1 MLQVTVG
8 TRRLAHIPGISVP
21 STAAERE
28 QQPLARPHDATAL
41 LEWEAYSAAP
51 VDGGRRVLAREG
63 AARAARA
70 LAVKLLA
77 AVERDRALSTVCKD
91 AGRYVAAMSALYLHF
106 AGALTLPTLKE
117 TCIAS
122 GFLGPGRA
130 RAVLRFLQELAY
142 LEPAPVS
149 AVASGARRYVPTA
162 PFIALW
168 RDHLRA
174 ALDAASMIEPGAS
187 LVSDALDDPGIAETF
202 IRLHA
207 EGSLRSVSDGAPS
220 PVPALVRVVMH
231 HYAGNHLIWHLLSA
245 GDDDEFPTR
254 GATRASIAGLA
265 RRFEVS
271 RVHVRR
277 LLEGAAREGV
287 IQIDTDGA
295 VRFADAAR
303 GDIRF
308 LYAAQ
313 LAQLLASAAATLRI
327 MRGRVPSKSA
337 ALNSAVPADS
347 QNCPVAASVAGR

>member
-1 MLQVTVG
+1 MVG
-8 TRRLAHIPGISVP
+8 TRRLTHMPGISVP
-21 STAAERE
+21 NTAAERE
-28 QQPLARPHDATAL
+28 QQPPARPHHATAL

-130 RAVLRFLQELAY
+130 RAVLRFLEELAY

-149 AVASGARRYVPTA
+149 AVTSGARRYVPTA

-174 ALDAASMIEPGAS
+174 ALDAACMIEPAAS

-254 GATRASIAGLA
+254 AATRASIAGLA

-277 LLEGAAREGV
+277 LLEGATREGV

-327 MRGRVPSKSA
+327 MRGRISSRSA
-337 ALNSAVPADS
+337 ALNSVVPADS

>member
-1 MLQVTVG
+1 MEHRDRRMPVG
-8 TRRLAHIPGISVP
+8 SHIPGTSVP
-21 STAAERE
+21 STAVETAWHST
-28 QQPLARPHDATAL
+28 ARVHDAAAL
-41 LEWEAYSAAP
+41 LEWEAYSGAP
-51 VDGGRRVLAREG
+51 LDGGTRVLAHRD
-63 AARAARA
+63 AARAART
-70 LAVKLLA
+70 LAVNCLA
-77 AVERDRALSTVCKD
+77 AVERDHALSTVCKD

-142 LEPAPVS
+142 IEPAPMSV
-149 AVASGARRYVPTA
+149 VAAGARRYVPTA

-168 RDHLRA
+168 RDQLRA
-174 ALDAASMIEPGAS
+174 ALSAACIIEPGAS
-187 LVSDALDDPGIAETF
+187 LVCDALEDSAVAEAF
-202 IRLHA
+202 IRLHGA
-207 EGSLRSVSDGAPS
+207 GTLQSVRDGGSSV
-220 PVPALVRVVMH
+220 VPALVRVVMH

-245 GDDDEFPTR
+245 GEDAEFPTR
-254 GATRASIAGLA
+254 GATHASIAGLA

-277 LLEGAAREGV
+277 LLEGAAREGLL
-287 IQIDTDGA
+287 QIDTDGA
-295 VRFADAAR
+295 IRFADAAR

-327 MRGRVPSKSA
+327 MRGTDSITRAASESTVP
-337 ALNSAVPADS
+337 VDG
-347 QNCPVAASVAGR
+347 QNCPVAAPFAEA

>member
-1 MLQVTVG
+1 M
-8 TRRLAHIPGISVP
+8 
-21 STAAERE
+21 
-28 QQPLARPHDATAL
+28 ARTHDANAL

-51 VDGGRRVLAREG
+51 VDGGRRVLARDG
-63 AARAARA
+63 APRAARA

-149 AVASGARRYVPTA
+149 AIASGARRYVPTA

-174 ALDAASMIEPGAS
+174 ALAAACLIEPAAS
-187 LVSDALDDPGIAETF
+187 LVSDSLDDPGIAETF

-207 EGSLRSVSDGAPS
+207 EGSLRSVSDGAAS
-220 PVPALVRVVMH
+220 PVPAVVRVVMH

-254 GATRASIAGLA
+254 GATRESIARLA

-277 LLEGAAREGV
+277 LLDGAAREGV
-287 IQIDTDGA
+287 IQIDPGGA

-327 MRGRVPSKSA
+327 MRGGGSSKSA
-337 ALNSAVPADS
+337 ALNSAVSSDS